1 MFTCKHN
8 HVFRH
13 DREPSRIPEAT
24 LKRFRRKGRKLKEFV
39 YERIR
44 PSISKSSW
52 LRRYVKVRR
61 VTKNDCKLNTKRVR
75 LNKVTKHDKKYL
87 LNCSVRVYQRI
98 IKLKYRASRYLSM
111 FSCNRPMC
119 LYKSQTH
126 ASNCCKFQLSSDKEE
141 NLGPTPM
148 YIDPRKTIMAP
159 HSQANELV
167 FGQNSGQ
174 QCVTMSLC
182 SLIYNNKQGINSA
195 NDLVSIMNT
204 GNQLY
209 SSLSPLTRQS
219 FLMQTEL
226 PTLLNVFET
235 DYELQYS
242 ESYTGTIHQEVTV
255 EGYQYCT
262 SLDRVFQ
269 SLISENFNNFVLKIR
284 CTAVTIYCK
293 GNVGIEKSLNFNL
306 WHL

>member
-8 HVFRH
+8 RVFKR

-24 LKRFRRKGRKLKEFV
+24 LKRLRRKGRKLKEFV

-44 PSISKSSW
+44 PSIPKSSW

-126 ASNCCKFQLSSDKEE
+126 ASNYCKFQLSSDIEK
-141 NLGPTPM
+141 NPGPTLM
-148 YIDPRKTIMAP
+148 YIDPSKTIMKP
-159 HSQANELV
+159 YSHANELV
-167 FGQNSGQ
+167 FGQNSGH

-195 NDLVSIMNT
+195 NDLVSIMNI
-204 GNQLY
+204 GNQLC
-209 SSLSPLTRQS
+209 SSLSQLTRQS

-226 PTLLNVFET
+226 PTLLNVLET

-242 ESYTGTIHQEVTV
+242 ESYTGTIHQEATI
-255 EGYQYCT
+255 EGCQYCT
-262 SLDRVFQ
+262 SLDRAFQ
-269 SLISENFNNFVLKIR
+269 SLISENFNNFVLTVG
-284 CTAVTIYCK
+284 CTAVAIYCK
-293 GNVGIEKSLNFNL
+293 GNVGIVKSP
-306 WHL
+306 